1 MSDLDI
7 ALEAFLASAA
17 SHAPDL
23 PANLLT
29 KIYES
34 QKNHQYEEGADR
46 SPCDW
51 LPRYQPHITSSYQL
65 PKYADAERKEP

>member
-1 MSDLDI
+1 MSDLDM
-7 ALEAFLASAA
+7 ALEAFLAAAA

-23 PANLLT
+23 PTNLLT

-46 SPCDW
+46 SASVREMEKLVEEYLDSKP
-51 LPRYQPHITSSYQL
+51 QGNVS
-65 PKYADAERKEP
+65 

>member
-46 SPCDW
+46 SASV
-51 LPRYQPHITSSYQL
+51 REM
-65 PKYADAERKEP
+65 ERLVEGYLDSKPQGNAS

>member
-1 MSDLDI
+1 MSELDM
-7 ALEAFLASAA
+7 ALEAFLAAA
-17 SHAPDL
+17 ANHAPDL

-46 SPCDW
+46 SASVREMEKLVEEYLDSK
-51 LPRYQPHITSSYQL
+51 LQGSAS
-65 PKYADAERKEP
+65 

>member
-46 SPCDW
+46 SASV
-51 LPRYQPHITSSYQL
+51 REM
-65 PKYADAERKEP
+65 ERLVEEYLDSKPQGNAS